1 MLVPMDT
8 DMDANSFPAAPGF
21 MSRRVRGHDWA
32 RTPLG
37 PISGWPT
44 SLRVAVEM
52 MLASQFPNCLFWG
65 PARIT
70 LYNDAFRPI
79 LGAKPEALGR
89 PFDDVWREAWPSIGP
104 IADRAFA
111 GEATFIQDFPL
122 EIDRNGRSERC
133 HFTFCYSPVRDEA
146 GQVVGV
152 LDTVI
157 ETTAERLAQQQ
168 LRQLTNSLERQVA
181 ERTRDRNRLWNLS
194 PDVMLI
200 TRLDMVITAANPALE
215 PVLGWTEKELV
226 GTSYLDLVHSEDLNR
241 AWGASHSL
249 MQGES
254 LRDFQCRMRHKD
266 GSYRWIN
273 WSSSPGEGHIC
284 AIGRDI
290 TQERERA
297 ETLHQTEE
305 LLRQSQKMEAVGQ
318 LTGGLAHDFNNLLAG
333 ISGSLE
339 LLKLRITQGRTA
351 DLDRYISTARTAAE
365 RAATLTHR
373 LLAFSRRQALDPK
386 PTSVNRLVA
395 GMQELISRTM
405 GPMIEVEVL
414 SGPELWAVLVDPN
427 QLESAL
433 LNICINARDA
443 MPDGGTLSI
452 GTCNQRLDGA
462 RADECGLPP
471 GEYMTLYVT
480 DTGTGMA
487 DDVIARVFDP
497 FFTTK
502 PSGQGTGLGLS
513 MVYGFAKQSGGS
525 VQVASRLGQGTSLS
539 IHLPR
544 HHGEERLER
553 AAQPEAAPRAER
565 QATVLVVDDEAPL
578 RMLIGEVLRDL
589 GYKVLEA
596 VDGACGLALLEDEQ
610 RIDLLLAD
618 VGLPGG
624 MNGQEMAR
632 IARRLRPDLRVLF
645 ITGYAQ
651 NSLFDNEQLES
662 GMEVLSKPFAI
673 ESLASRVRGLL
684 QKPVLPRRHD
694 QPADPS
700 ARTG

>member
-1 MLVPMDT
+1 M
-8 DMDANSFPAAPGF
+8 
-21 MSRRVRGHDWA
+21 
-32 RTPLG
+32 
-37 PISGWPT
+37 
-44 SLRVAVEM
+44 
-52 MLASQFPNCLFWG
+52 
-65 PARIT
+65 
-70 LYNDAFRPI
+70 
-79 LGAKPEALGR
+79 
-89 PFDDVWREAWPSIGP
+89 
-104 IADRAFA
+104 
-111 GEATFIQDFPL
+111 
-122 EIDRNGRSERC
+122 
-133 HFTFCYSPVRDEA
+133 RDEA

-226 GTSYLDLVHSEDLNR
+226 GTSSLDLVHSEDLNR

-254 LRDFQCRMRHKD
+254 LRDFECRMRHKD

-339 LLKLRITQGRTA
+339 LLKLRINQGRTA

-414 SGPELWAVLVDPN
+414 SGPELWTVLVDPN

-433 LNICINARDA
+433 LNVCINARDA
-443 MPDGGTLSI
+443 MPGGGKLCI

-462 RADECGLPP
+462 RADEHGLPP

-502 PSGQGTGLGLS
+502 PSGQAPASACRWSTASPSSPAAACRSPRGSARAPACPSTCRATTARSASNALPS
-513 MVYGFAKQSGGS
+513 RKPRPAPNARPPCWWWTTKRRCACSSAKCC
-525 VQVASRLGQGTSLS
+525 
-539 IHLPR
+539 
-544 HHGEERLER
+544 
-553 AAQPEAAPRAER
+553 
-565 QATVLVVDDEAPL
+565 ATWAT
-578 RMLIGEVLRDL
+578 R
-589 GYKVLEA
+589 
-596 VDGACGLALLEDEQ
+596 CW
-610 RIDLLLAD
+610 
-618 VGLPGG
+618 
-624 MNGQEMAR
+624 
-632 IARRLRPDLRVLF
+632 RRWTARPD
-645 ITGYAQ
+645 
-651 NSLFDNEQLES
+651 
-662 GMEVLSKPFAI
+662 
-673 ESLASRVRGLL
+673 
-684 QKPVLPRRHD
+684 
-694 QPADPS
+694 
-700 ARTG
+700 